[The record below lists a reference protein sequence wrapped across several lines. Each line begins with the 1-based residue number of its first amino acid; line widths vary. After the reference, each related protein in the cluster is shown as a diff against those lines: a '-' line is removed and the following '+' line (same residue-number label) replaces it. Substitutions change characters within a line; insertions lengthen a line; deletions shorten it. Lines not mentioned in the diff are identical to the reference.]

1 MSTRLLVSHG
11 RAAGLTVATVAVLLG
26 TTAGVAVADPPS
38 QNRNDCAATLAAAG
52 VWPGTMSADG
62 GSIRL
67 ASDSFDG
74 YLSQQEGCASGPTT
88 R

>member
-11 RAAGLTVATVAVLLG
+11 RAAGLTLATVAVLLG
-26 TTAGVAVADPPS
+26 TTAGVAVADPPAL
-38 QNRNDCAATLAAAG
+38 NRNECAATLTVAA
-52 VWPGTMSADG
+52 VWPGAVSGDN

-67 ASDSFDG
+67 VSDAFDG
-74 YLSQQEGCASGPTT
+74 YLSRQGGCSSDLAS

>member
-11 RAAGLTVATVAVLLG
+11 RAAGVTLAAVAVLLG
-26 TTAGVAVADPPS
+26 TTGGVAAADPPAL
-38 QNRNDCAATLAAAG
+38 NRNGCATTLAEAG
-52 VWPGTMSADG
+52 VWPGTMSDGG

-67 ASDSFDG
+67 VSDAFDG
-74 YLSQQEGCASGPTT
+74 YLSRHGGCASDLAT

>member
-1 MSTRLLVSHG
+1 MSIRLLSSRG
-11 RAAGLTVATVAVLLG
+11 RAAGLTLATVAVLLG
-26 TTAGVAVADPPS
+26 TTAGVAAADPPS
-38 QNRNDCAATLAAAG
+38 LNRNDCTATLAAAG

-67 ASDSFDG
+67 VSDSFDG
-74 YLSQQEGCASGPTT
+74 YLSRQAGCASGPTT